1 MEQGAKGNFRIN
13 FNTKKQAGDSQPVL
27 ERGIISTPDAPEE
40 TFEVKMWAYTDA
52 AGRVFY
58 AGPSSEIRRDAVGL
72 DRAEALTLAEVRAV
86 DVAEVEKSAETAE
99 GITLSPHRVML
110 FRNGFK
116 IAKSDPRHGALSDAD
131 KAVNDK
137 RPDLYGFWNP
147 GSDQSGKPRAQ
158 LKVSVWQQEGGTGR
172 SWREIR
178 RSRGL
183 RKRLSRLQA
192 GRSLWCDPR
201 VVPSC
206 FDGPKTNETNRSG
219 SGRPAPRSL
228 LEFRPCRIIRSVSF
242 RSARAAISAR
252 ITSGRLTLPTRFR
265 SARAAISAR
274 IHRNS
279 DWPN

>member
-40 TFEVKMWAYTDA
+40 TFEVKMWAYADA

-58 AGPSSEIRRDAVGL
+58 AGPSSEVRRDAVGL

-110 FRNGFK
+110 FRNGYK
-116 IAKSDPRHGALSDAD
+116 IAKNDPRHGALSDAD

-147 GSDQSGKPRAQ
+147 GADATGKPRAQ
-158 LKVSVWQQEGGTGR
+158 LKVSVWQHEGRYGPFLAGNTQEAQPGKVPTTA
-172 SWREIR
+172 SIESVEPEITSSKTLPNKQ
-178 RSRGL
+178 SR
-183 RKRLSRLQA
+183 A
-192 GRSLWCDPR
+192 
-201 VVPSC
+201 
-206 FDGPKTNETNRSG
+206 RSG
-219 SGRPAPRSL
+219 GISGR
-228 LEFRPCRIIRSVSF
+228 
-242 RSARAAISAR
+242 
-252 ITSGRLTLPTRFR
+252 
-265 SARAAISAR
+265 
-274 IHRNS
+274 
-279 DWPN
+279 